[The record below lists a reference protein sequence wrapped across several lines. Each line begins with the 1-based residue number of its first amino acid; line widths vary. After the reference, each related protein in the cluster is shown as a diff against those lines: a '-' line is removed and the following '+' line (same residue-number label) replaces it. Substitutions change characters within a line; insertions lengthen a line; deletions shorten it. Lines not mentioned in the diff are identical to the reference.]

1 MDTQPDRPAGSG
13 DSRRAIEFY
22 EQQLVITREIGD
34 RRGEGAVLYN
44 SADELWKLGER
55 DEALRRAEAAL
66 AIFVAIES
74 PHAEMVRQQIATWR
88 NG

>member
-1 MDTQPDRPAGSG
+1 M
-13 DSRRAIEFY
+13 
-22 EQQLVITREIGD
+22 ITREIGD